1 MNKKLT
7 ILLTMI
13 AISTIVFTSSVVLA
27 ISGEEVLDKVD
38 QTLDSKGR
46 KSEISMTIINAND
59 QKRNRTIEIISK
71 GDNKG
76 LVQFL
81 SPADVEGTSFLTLTE
96 DGKENMWLYLPA
108 IGKVRKIASHM
119 RNGSFMGTD
128 FTYNDISMVGGSDY
142 RDDYNSSLEDEVKYN
157 GKDCYLLKTVPTK
170 DDIEYAK
177 MKMWVNKENYMPLKM
192 EFYDRDGKLL
202 KIMKNVNIEKIDGHL
217 TPNKITMENVQEN
230 TKTILALNKVKYN
243 VEITDIIFTTRY
255 IQQQ

>member
-38 QTLDSKGR
+38 QTLDSKSR

-71 GDNKG
+71 GDNKS
-76 LVQFL
+76 LFQFL

-96 DGKENMWLYLPA
+96 DGKENMWLFLPA
-108 IGKVRKIASHM
+108 IGNVRKIASHM

-128 FTYNDISMVGGSDY
+128 FTYNDISMLGGSDY
-142 RDDYNSSLEDEVKYN
+142 RSDYKSNLAGEVEYD
-157 GKDCYLLKTVPTK
+157 GKTCYLLESQPT
-170 DDIEYAK
+170 D
-177 MKMWVNKENYMPLKM
+177 
-192 EFYDRDGKLL
+192 
-202 KIMKNVNIEKIDGHL
+202 
-217 TPNKITMENVQEN
+217 Q
-230 TKTILALNKVKYN
+230 
-243 VEITDIIFTTRY
+243 
-255 IQQQ
+255 

>member
-38 QTLDSKGR
+38 QTLDSKSR

-96 DGKENMWLYLPA
+96 DGQENMWLYLPA
-108 IGKVRKIASHM
+108 IGNVRKIASHM
-119 RNGSFMGTD
+119 RSGSFVGTD
-128 FTYNDISMVGGSDY
+128 FSYNDISMVGGSDY
-142 RDDYNSSLEDEVKYN
+142 KSEYNSTLKEEVEYDN
-157 GKDCYLLKTVPTK
+157 RTCYLLESTPTK
-170 DDIEYAK
+170 EDIQYSK
-177 MKMWVNKENYMPLKM
+177 MKMWVNKANYMPLKI
-192 EFYDRDGKLL
+192 EFYDSEGELL
-202 KIMKNVNIEKIDGHL
+202 KV
-217 TPNKITMENVQEN
+217 
-230 TKTILALNKVKYN
+230 
-243 VEITDIIFTTRY
+243 
-255 IQQQ
+255 